1 MKKKI
6 IFALCLVFCL
16 RGAGFYI
23 KNKDSEPADGEVQP
37 VYEILNENTG
47 DTSSAET
54 EKIYDETGPDKSET
68 VRIKAD
74 PYGNKKEVTVET
86 TLKAPKEG
94 DTIEDFT
101 TLTDIKNK
109 EGDEEYTLSEDGTI
123 IWQNKGDDIKY
134 EGKTDKELP
143 ITVKVTYYLE
153 GKQVTAEEIAG
164 KSGNVKIRFDYQN
177 NTSAYFTEDGVKTKG
192 TVPFAAISAVFLD
205 SEKFADVEVENGK
218 AVKAD
223 GNIVAMGYALPG
235 LSRGLNLKGYEPT
248 KEIDLPEY
256 VEISAYT
263 TDFQIEYTA
272 TVFTNGLFEDVKNSD
287 LKDIDDLRSDLDD
300 MQEGVDKMSDAG
312 SKLSDGFTEFK
323 KYLKQYSD
331 NVDLLSKWSGSVADA
346 LSASDRLGTSLSGL
360 SDNVTALNTEISALD
375 IPSLDRE
382 SQTAVSDISDRL
394 PALKNDIDSL
404 NGKIN
409 ALTEFKT
416 ELESRVNAFN
426 NLSYENTKTAFREA
440 FSSAIGDSVD
450 EETKDRILNA
460 VNYDDCLADIKSQ
473 IGKLQSQF
481 NDVLAKYPEEINT
494 DLQNMQNSVDRIK
507 SAYEKL
513 EKTDFNTTLA
523 DCKTKT
529 ADILA
534 KTAVAK
540 AQAEGINAGFA
551 AISESA
557 PTVKVLSE
565 KLPEASTALTKSAD
579 TVESAVNEFKN
590 AINEF
595 KDESIK
601 EIAKIGGENLTNM
614 KRRVMATR
622 DADKAFKNFGGI
634 ASGKEGSVV
643 FIVETDE
650 IKTDDKN

>member
-6 IFALCLVFCL
+6 LFALCMVFCL
-16 RGAGFYI
+16 GGAGFYI
-23 KNKDSEPADGEVQP
+23 KNKESEPADSKAQP
-37 VYEILNENTG
+37 VYEILNENTE
-47 DTSSAET
+47 SSSSET

-74 PYGNKKEVTVET
+74 RYGNKKEVTVET
-86 TLKAPKEG
+86 TLKALKEG

-109 EGDEEYTLSEDGTI
+109 EGDEEYTLSDDGTI

-134 EGKTDKELP
+134 RGKTDKELP

-164 KSGNVKIRFDYQN
+164 KAGNVKIRFDYQN
-177 NTSAYFTEDGVKTKG
+177 NTAAYFTEDGVKTKA

-205 SEKFADVEVENGK
+205 GEKFANVDVENGK

-223 GNIVAMGYALPG
+223 GSVVAMGYALPG
-235 LSRGLNLKGYEPT
+235 LSRELNLKGYEPT

-287 LKDIDDLRSDLDD
+287 LKDIDDLRTDLDD

-312 SKLSDGFTEFK
+312 GKLSDGFGEFK
-323 KYLKQYSD
+323 KYLKEYTD
-331 NVDLLSKWSGSVADA
+331 NVDLLSKWSASVVDA
-346 LSASDRLGTSLSGL
+346 LSASRGLEAGLTDL
-360 SDNVTALNTEISALD
+360 SDSVTVLNAEISALD

-382 SQTAVSDISDRL
+382 SQNAVNDISAQL
-394 PALKNDIDSL
+394 PVLKTDIDNL
-404 NGKIN
+404 NGKIS
-409 ALTEFKT
+409 ALTTFKT
-416 ELESRVNAFN
+416 ELENRVNALN
-426 NLSYENTKTAFREA
+426 NLSYENTKTAIRDA
-440 FSSAIGDSVD
+440 FSAAVGDRVD
-450 EETKDRILNA
+450 ESTKQRILNA
-460 VNYDDCLADIKSQ
+460 VDYDGCLADIKTQ
-473 IGKLQSQF
+473 IRDLQTMF
-481 NDVLAKYPEEINT
+481 NDVLQKYPREIDT
-494 DLQNMQNSVDRIK
+494 DLRNMQTAVDKIK

-513 EKTDFNTTLA
+513 ENTDFNTTLA
-523 DCKTKT
+523 GCKTKT

-534 KTAVAK
+534 KTAAAK
-540 AQAEGINAGFA
+540 AQAEGINAGFG
-551 AISESA
+551 AISQSA
-557 PTVKVLSE
+557 PAAKVLSE
-565 KLPEASTALTKSAD
+565 KLPRASTALTKSAD
-579 TVESAVNEFKN
+579 TVESAINEFKN

-595 KDESIK
+595 KEESVK
-601 EIAKIGGENLTNM
+601 EISKIGGENLTNM
-614 KRRVMATR
+614 KRRIMATR

-634 ASGKEGSVV
+634 AKGKQGSVV
-643 FIVETDE
+643 FIVETE
-650 IKTDDKN
+650 EVKTQDKN

>member
-1 MKKKI
+1 MKKRI
-6 IFALCLVFCL
+6 LCALCLVFCL
-16 RGAGFYI
+16 GAAGFYI
-23 KNKDSEPADGEVQP
+23 KNKDGKPADSEAQP
-37 VYEILNENTG
+37 VYEILNENTE
-47 DTSSAET
+47 DKSSAET
-54 EKIYDETGPDKSET
+54 EKIYNETDPDKAET

-74 PYGNKKEVTVET
+74 RYGNKKEVTVET
-86 TLKAPKEG
+86 TLKAVKEG

-123 IWQNKGDDIKY
+123 IWQNKGSDIKY
-134 EGKTDKELP
+134 RGKTDKELP

-164 KSGNVKIRFDYQN
+164 KAGNVKIRFDYQN
-177 NTSAYFTEDGVKTKG
+177 NTAGYFTEDGVKTKG

-205 SEKFADVEVENGK
+205 GEKFADVEVENGK
-218 AVKAD
+218 SVKAD
-223 GNIVAMGYALPG
+223 GDIVAMGYALPG
-235 LSRGLNLKGYEPT
+235 LSRGLNLKGYEAT

-300 MQEGVDKMSDAG
+300 MQQGVDKMSDAG
-312 SKLSDGFTEFK
+312 GKLSDGFGEFK
-323 KYLKQYSD
+323 KYLKEYSD
-331 NVDLLSKWSGSVADA
+331 NVDTLSKWSGSVVEA
-346 LSASDRLGTSLSGL
+346 LSASRGLEAGLTDLSR
-360 SDNVTALNTEISALD
+360 NVTALNGEISALD

-382 SQTAVSDISDRL
+382 SQNAVNDISAQL
-394 PALKNDIDSL
+394 PVLKTNIDNLNSKIAALTTFKAELENRVNTL
-404 NGKIN
+404 NGIG
-409 ALTEFKT
+409 
-416 ELESRVNAFN
+416 
-426 NLSYENTKTAFREA
+426 YDDTKTAVKNA

-450 EETKDRILNA
+450 ERTKQRILNA
-460 VNYDDCLADIKSQ
+460 VDYDACLADIKTQ
-473 IGKLQSQF
+473 IRDLQTMF
-481 NDVLAKYPEEINT
+481 NDVLQKYPREIDT
-494 DLQNMQNSVDRIK
+494 DLRNMQTAVDRIK

-513 EKTDFNTTLA
+513 ENTDFNTTLA
-523 DCKTKT
+523 GCKTKT
-529 ADILA
+529 VDILA
-534 KTAVAK
+534 KTAAAK

-551 AISESA
+551 AISQSA
-557 PTVKVLSE
+557 PAAKVLSE
-565 KLPEASTALTKSAD
+565 KLPRASTALTKSAD
-579 TVESAVNEFKN
+579 TVKSAINEFKN

-595 KDESIK
+595 KEESVK

-634 ASGKEGSVV
+634 AKGKQGSVV
-643 FIVETDE
+643 FIVETE
-650 IKTDDKN
+650 EVKNRR